1 MSDTIIHL
9 EAGFRTACASFRR
22 VGGMVGFSRAEYH
35 AVLLG
40 KVDGQRV
47 CKSCYAHYVKRTNMF
62 NRKRTAEGRPLLS
75 IAPLV

>member
-1 MSDTIIHL
+1 
-9 EAGFRTACASFRR
+9 
-22 VGGMVGFSRAEYH
+22 MVGFSRAEYH